1 MGSGIILTYKRIIK
15 IIMTLFFF
23 ITISFCLYCIHT
35 YPLEREFLLTIP
47 IIFACVLGWIFLVYY
62 KIEITDKSIKK
73 YGVKRIV
80 TIDYNDV
87 TKLELYTTH
96 LIVKSKWRRI
106 NLSADL
112 VNQKEA
118 IKVILEKLKHRKNTI
133 KVTGEVTFV
142 KDFLSK

>member
-1 MGSGIILTYKRIIK
+1 M
-15 IIMTLFFF
+15 
-23 ITISFCLYCIHT
+23 
-35 YPLEREFLLTIP
+35 LTIP
-47 IIFACVLGWIFLVYY
+47 IIFACILGWIFLVYY
-62 KIEITDKSIKK
+62 KIEITDKNIKK

-80 TIDYNDV
+80 TIDYDDI

-96 LIVKSKWRRI
+96 LVLKSKQRRI